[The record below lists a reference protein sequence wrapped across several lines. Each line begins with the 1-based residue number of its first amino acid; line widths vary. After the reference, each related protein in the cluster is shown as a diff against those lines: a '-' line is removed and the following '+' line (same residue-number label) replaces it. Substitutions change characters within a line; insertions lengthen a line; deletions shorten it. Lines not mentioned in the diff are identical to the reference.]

1 MRNLWKRNFA
11 LLLEAVLFLSMTAC
25 GGDSAAAGENYSTED
40 CYWEVIKND
49 DQTHDG
55 IREILEAVRS

>member
-1 MRNLWKRNFA
+1 MLA
-11 LLLEAVLFLSMTAC
+11 AVLFLSMTAC
-25 GGDSAAAGENYSTED
+25 GGSDDSAASGENYRTED

-55 IREILEAVRS
+55 IREILEAVRL